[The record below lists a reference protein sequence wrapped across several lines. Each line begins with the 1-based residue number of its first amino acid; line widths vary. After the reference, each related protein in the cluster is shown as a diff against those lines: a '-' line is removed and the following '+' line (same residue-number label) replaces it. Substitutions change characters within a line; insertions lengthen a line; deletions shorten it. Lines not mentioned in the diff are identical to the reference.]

1 MADDLSLLYDRY
13 WNVTLDAVDTN
24 EVLAVAAVM
33 LSQALTLYR
42 TALSENDYDRI
53 IDSIS
58 ELKDRVKILGNA
70 SRTTRDLPRL

>member
-1 MADDLSLLYDRY
+1 MADDMSLLYDRY

-42 TALSENDYDRI
+42 TALSEDDYDRI
-53 IDSIS
+53 IESIS
-58 ELKDRVKILGNA
+58 ELKDRVTILGNQA
-70 SRTTRDLPRL
+70 FEHTMQ

>member
-13 WNVTLDAVDTN
+13 WNVTLVAVDTN

-53 IDSIS
+53 IESIS
-58 ELKDRVKILGNA
+58 ELKDRVKILGNEPA
-70 SRTTRDLPRL
+70 GHTMQ

>member
-58 ELKDRVKILGNA
+58 ELKDRVKILGNESA
-70 SRTTRDLPRL
+70 GHTMQ

>member
-53 IDSIS
+53 IESIS
-58 ELKDRVKILGNA
+58 ELKDRVKILGNESA
-70 SRTTRDLPRL
+70 GHTMQ

>member
-53 IDSIS
+53 IESIS
-58 ELKDRVKILGNA
+58 ESKDRVKILGNESA
-70 SRTTRDLPRL
+70 GHTMQ

>member
-1 MADDLSLLYDRY
+1 MADDMSLLYDRY
-13 WNVTLDAVDTN
+13 WNITLDAVEAN

-42 TALSENDYDRI
+42 TALSKDDYDRI

-58 ELKDRVKILGNA
+58 ELKDRVKILGNEA
-70 SRTTRDLPRL
+70 AGHTMQ

>member
-1 MADDLSLLYDRY
+1 MADDMSLLYDRY

-42 TALSENDYDRI
+42 TALSEDDYDRI
-53 IDSIS
+53 IESIS
-58 ELKDRVKILGNA
+58 ELKDRVTILGNE
-70 SRTTRDLPRL
+70 TVGHTMQ

>member
-58 ELKDRVKILGNA
+58 ELKDRVTILGNQA
-70 SRTTRDLPRL
+70 FGHTMQ

>member
-13 WNVTLDAVDTN
+13 WDVTLDAVDTN

-58 ELKDRVKILGNA
+58 ELKDRVKILGNESA
-70 SRTTRDLPRL
+70 GHTMQ